1 MKDLPRALRNFERFC
16 LLFSSSF
23 HLPNNKSAP
32 KAAPQAMRKIKRI
45 FMLFKWLVVTNYN

>member
-45 FMLFKWLVVTNYN
+45 FMLFKWLVCTN